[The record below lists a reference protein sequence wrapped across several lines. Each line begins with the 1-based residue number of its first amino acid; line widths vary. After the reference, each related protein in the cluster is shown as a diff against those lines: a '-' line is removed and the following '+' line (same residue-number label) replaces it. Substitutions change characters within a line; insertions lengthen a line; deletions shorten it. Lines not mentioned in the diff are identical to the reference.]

1 VTAVGAAAAEAEAVL
16 LTAVVSPSANAI
28 MFPAKRQS
36 QIRIT
41 VGKPT

>member
-1 VTAVGAAAAEAEAVL
+1 VGAAAAEAEAVL
-16 LTAVVSPSANAI
+16 LLTAAVSPSANAI

-41 VGKPT
+41 SGKPT